1 MVKILKDEAQEIS
14 NSLYNREVKIK
25 INDTESFI
33 RKAIELNGD
42 EYDYSNVFYKNSSTK
57 VEITCN
63 SCGDKFNQTPNN
75 HISKNHQCAN
85 CNGNKKHTRES
96 LIKIFNEMN
105 NFKYDYSKF
114 RTYENSRFQ
123 KISILC
129 KMCLTEFEQAI
140 EGHLNHGCSS
150 CSKNKKYSTESLLS
164 KLKLVHNS
172 EYDYD
177 LSNFKNVKS
186 TINVKCQEHGWFGI
200 TVRHHLRGFGCSKCN
215 MTSGEK
221 RVFNFLKINKIKNI
235 FQHTFD
241 GCVGIKRK
249 LPFDFYLPD
258 FNICIEYDGRQHF
271 EKVFNDQDFEKTKI
285 NDQIKTNFCYNNDI
299 KLIRIPYWDYD
310 NISYIITN
318 KITHDNKI
326 GNY

>member
-1 MVKILKDEAQEIS
+1 MVKILKYEAQEIS
-14 NSLYNREVKIK
+14 NSLYNNEYIIEDSFNSIKDIVKINHKVCGNDFNTSLYNHLRKNKKCEFCYQSKIK

-33 RKAIELNGD
+33 RKSIELNGD
-42 EYDYSNVFYKNSSTK
+42 KYDYSNVFYKNSRTK

-63 SCGDKFNQTPNN
+63 SCGDNFNQTPNN

-85 CNGNKKHTRES
+85 CSGNKKHTREN
-96 LIKIFNEMN
+96 LIKIFNGMHD
-105 NFKYDYSKF
+105 FKFDYSKF
-114 RTYENSRFQ
+114 KTYENSRLQ

-129 KMCLTEFEQAI
+129 KICLTEFEQAI
-140 EGHLNHGCSS
+140 EVHLEHGCST
-150 CSKNKKYSTESLLS
+150 CSKNKKYNTESLLL

-172 EYDYD
+172 EYEYD

-186 TINVKCQEHGWFGI
+186 TINAKCQEHGWFGI

-221 RVFNFLKINKIKNI
+221 KVFNFLKINKIKNI

-258 FNICIEYDGRQHF
+258 FNMCIEYDGRQHF
-271 EKVFNDQDFEKTKI
+271 
-285 NDQIKTNFCYNNDI
+285 
-299 KLIRIPYWDYD
+299 
-310 NISYIITN
+310 
-318 KITHDNKI
+318 
-326 GNY
+326 